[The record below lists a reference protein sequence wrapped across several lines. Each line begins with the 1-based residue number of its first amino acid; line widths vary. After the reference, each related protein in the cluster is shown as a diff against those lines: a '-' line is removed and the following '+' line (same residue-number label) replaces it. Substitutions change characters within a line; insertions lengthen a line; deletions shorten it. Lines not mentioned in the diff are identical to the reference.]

1 MYIAAAL
8 AAIIASISPF
18 WGLIFIISFC
28 GKYLEKRNLFL
39 AFFWIA
45 TIILLATKAIEIITF
60 FDVIIGVGLS
70 TFIYFLTF
78 QKSGDYVK
86 SFLSAFAVITGFSIA
101 RQLFLGNVLV
111 ENINFLIENYKQ
123 FINTAM
129 QNNPENLELSLA
141 VLDST
146 KDVFLKYYTSIWITS
161 LTFGLY
167 FGTLLFS
174 RRMPVKWQ
182 HKKISMPYFFIY
194 LLILAM
200 IIFILP
206 NWKTTGINAMVIL
219 APIFLIQGISIL
231 DFFWGEFFRR
241 SKLLLFL
248 LIISMVVNIPILIL
262 VGLIGLLDIWF
273 DFRKI
278 RIMEDINENH
288 SG

>member
-1 MYIAAAL
+1 
-8 AAIIASISPF
+8 
-18 WGLIFIISFC
+18 
-28 GKYLEKRNLFL
+28 
-39 AFFWIA
+39 
-45 TIILLATKAIEIITF
+45 
-60 FDVIIGVGLS
+60 
-70 TFIYFLTF
+70 
-78 QKSGDYVK
+78 
-86 SFLSAFAVITGFSIA
+86 
-101 RQLFLGNVLV
+101 
-111 ENINFLIENYKQ
+111 
-123 FINTAM
+123 
-129 QNNPENLELSLA
+129 
-141 VLDST
+141 
-146 KDVFLKYYTSIWITS
+146 
-161 LTFGLY
+161 
-167 FGTLLFS
+167 
-174 RRMPVKWQ
+174 
-182 HKKISMPYFFIY
+182 MPYFFIY